1 MKRIMTLILTV
12 VSLGA
17 VAQEKKS
24 LPACC
29 QLPESSTAQF
39 AMLSTA
45 SDFKAAHLN
54 PTPFQYHSP
63 NGEMISFK
71 TPDGKEGK
79 AFKIAA
85 KKPTKNVVFVIQE
98 WWGLNDYI
106 KKEAEQ
112 IQTEL
117 GDADV
122 YALDMYDGKIAGN
135 REDAAKYM
143 QEAKEERLRAI
154 VAGAIAH
161 VGAEAKIATVG
172 WCFGGGWSLQT
183 SLAAGKQGVACVMY
197 YGMPEKDIAKLKML
211 NAPVLGIFAKQDAWI
226 TPAVAETFEKQ
237 MKEAGKSLT
246 VKMYDADHAFAN
258 PSNPKYKKDD
268 ADDAHKATIAFFK
281 SNLGLK

>member
-1 MKRIMTLILTV
+1 MKRIMMLVLSTI
-12 VSLGA
+12 SLGA
-17 VAQEKKS
+17 IAQEKKS

-39 AMLSTA
+39 AILSTK
-45 SDFKAAHLN
+45 SDFKSAHLN
-54 PTPFQYHSP
+54 PKPFKYLSP

-71 TPDGKEGK
+71 TPDGKDAK

-122 YALDMYDGKIAGN
+122 YALDMYDGKVTDK
-135 REDAAKYM
+135 REEAAKYM

-161 VGAEAKIATVG
+161 VGKEAKIATVG

-197 YGMPEKDIAKLKML
+197 YGMPEKDVEKLKTL
-211 NAPVLGIFAKQDAWI
+211 SAPVLGIFAKQDGWI
-226 TPAVAETFEKQ
+226 TPAVVETFEKQ

-258 PSNPKYKKDD
+258 PSNPKYKKD
-268 ADDAHKATIAFFK
+268 AAADAHKATIAFFK